1 MSARVVD
8 VMAVNPVAVRAN
20 ASFKEIAARLREL
33 HVSAFPVLDGD
44 DNVIGVVSEA
54 DLLPKEALEAGY
66 EGHPGLF
73 ARLRHHAERK
83 KAAGLTAAD
92 VMSRPP
98 LTIGPFDLVSHAAHL
113 MYDHGATCL
122 PVVEQ
127 GRLAGMITRGDVL
140 SVFGRSD
147 ADIRSQIVRE
157 VLLGYFLADPVTFT
171 VTVHDGVVTLKGKP
185 ETAELGHD
193 VVASVRH
200 MEGVV
205 AVCDQLTYPPDVSSA
220 TAPDHR

>member
-8 VMAVNPVAVRAN
+8 VMTVDPVTVRAN

-33 HVSAFPVLDGD
+33 HVSAFAVLDAD
-44 DNVIGVVSEA
+44 DTVIGVVSEA

-66 EGHPGLF
+66 EGHPGPL
-73 ARLRHHAERK
+73 ARLRHPAERK
-83 KAAGLTAAD
+83 KAAGMTAAD

-98 LTIGPFDLVSHAAHL
+98 LTVGPFDLVSHAAHL
-113 MYDHGATCL
+113 MYDHGLTCL

-127 GRLAGMITRGDVL
+127 GRLAGMVSRGDVL
-140 SVFGRSD
+140 SVFGRAD
-147 ADIRSQIVRE
+147 ADIRSQIVHR
-157 VLLGYFLADPVTFT
+157 VLLGYFPADPAAFT

-185 ETAELGHD
+185 ENADVGHGI
-193 VVASVRH
+193 VTSVRH

-205 AVCDQLTYPPDVSSA
+205 AVCDQLTYPSGR
-220 TAPDHR
+220 APAARRRY